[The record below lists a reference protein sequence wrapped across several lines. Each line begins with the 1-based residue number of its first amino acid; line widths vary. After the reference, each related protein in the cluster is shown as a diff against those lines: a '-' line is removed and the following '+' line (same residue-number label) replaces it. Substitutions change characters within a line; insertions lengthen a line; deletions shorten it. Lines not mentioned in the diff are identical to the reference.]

1 MPSTPSAPTGPLVHV
16 DTVSKAYRVG
26 DVDTPVLE
34 GVSFDLGRGETTSLV
49 GASGSG
55 KSTLLGLLAGLLRP
69 GGGTIAFDGQD
80 LAAMED
86 SERAALRARRIGI
99 VLQRGN
105 LVPFLTAAENVEL
118 ACSLAGVGG
127 SARRARAAEL
137 LDAVGLAARARH
149 RPVELS
155 GGERQRVAIARAL
168 ANRPRLVLADEPT
181 GNLDD
186 VSTELVVSLL
196 ESLPAEHGCTL
207 VVVTHDVSIARRAQR
222 CYRLELGRAHEEL
235 WLDPTGTWGSS

>member
-80 LAAMED
+80 LAAMDD

-118 ACSLAGVGG
+118 ALRLADGRGHG
-127 SARRARAAEL
+127 RRRGRRARGLLAEL
-137 LDAVGLAARARH
+137 GVGDRADH
-149 RPVELS
+149 RPQQLS
-155 GGERQRVAIARAL
+155 GGETQRVAVAVAL
-168 ANRPRLVLADEPT
+168 ANDPDLLLADEVT
-181 GNLDD
+181 GELDSGHAEQVLGVIFD
-186 VSTELVVSLL
+186 AWRERGLTVLLATHSREQAARADHRLQLSDGVV
-196 ESLPAEHGCTL
+196 
-207 VVVTHDVSIARRAQR
+207 RA
-222 CYRLELGRAHEEL
+222 A
-235 WLDPTGTWGSS
+235 

>member
-1 MPSTPSAPTGPLVHV
+1 VPSTAPSAPAGPLVRV

-34 GVSFDLGRGETTSLV
+34 RVSFDLGRGQTTSLV

-69 GGGTIAFDGQD
+69 GEGTIAFEGQD
-80 LAAMED
+80 IAAMDD

-118 ACSLAGVGG
+118 AVRLAGGPERRRRG
-127 SARRARAAEL
+127 RRARSLLAEL
-137 LDAVGLAARARH
+137 GVGDRADH
-149 RPVELS
+149 RPHQLS
-155 GGERQRVAIARAL
+155 GGETQRVAVALAL
-168 ANRPRLVLADEPT
+168 ANDPDLLLADEVT
-181 GNLDD
+181 GELDSAHAEQVLD
-186 VSTELVVSLL
+186 VIFEAWRERGLTVLF
-196 ESLPAEHGCTL
+196 
-207 VVVTHDVSIARRAQR
+207 VTHSREQAARADH
-222 CYRLELGRAHEEL
+222 RLQLSDGLVHAA
-235 WLDPTGTWGSS
+235 

>member
-1 MPSTPSAPTGPLVHV
+1 MPSTRSAPTGPLVHV

-80 LAAMED
+80 LAAMDD

-118 ACSLAGVGG
+118 ALRLADGRGHG
-127 SARRARAAEL
+127 RRRGRRARGLLAEL
-137 LDAVGLAARARH
+137 GVGDRADH
-149 RPVELS
+149 RPHQLS
-155 GGERQRVAIARAL
+155 GGETQRVAVAVAL
-168 ANRPRLVLADEPT
+168 ANDPDLLLADEVT
-181 GNLDD
+181 GELDSGHAEQVLGVIFD
-186 VSTELVVSLL
+186 AWRERGLTVLLATHSREQAARADHRLQLSDGVV
-196 ESLPAEHGCTL
+196 
-207 VVVTHDVSIARRAQR
+207 RA
-222 CYRLELGRAHEEL
+222 A
-235 WLDPTGTWGSS
+235 